1 MLSTAAALPD
11 DAQALKDIILA
22 QQELMAAQQQRI
34 DQLLEQFRLARHRQ
48 FGASSEKAPGQG
60 EFFNEAEYLVG
71 TLAEEQD
78 EGEPTTTPASSG
90 PSRSRGVRK
99 PLPPE

>member
-11 DAQALKDIILA
+11 DVQALKDIILA
-22 QQELMAAQQQRI
+22 QRELMATQQRRI
-34 DQLLEQFRLARHRQ
+34 EQLLEQFLLARHRQ

-60 EFFNEAEYLVG
+60 EFFNEAEYLSHSVPEEPHTEAGDDASG
-71 TLAEEQD
+71 T
-78 EGEPTTTPASSG
+78 PRT
-90 PSRSRGVRK
+90 RGARK